1 MSELRFLLLGLILQ
15 VAIAAEPLR
24 PFADG
29 EVVAF
34 VGDSITHDGRWHRY
48 IADFYATRFP
58 DRRIIFINA
67 GISGDSAGGALQRLD
82 ADVLSWKPT
91 TAVVMLGMND
101 VGRDAYRPGSDGDGQ
116 MQSIRERHLASYA
129 ENMGKLA
136 VRLGSACQ
144 RLVLVTPSPYEDTAI
159 LTAANLPGCNAAL
172 GRAAQSVA
180 RLAAERQTG
189 LIDLHAPMTA
199 LDRLRQ
205 QQDPTFTL
213 IGADRVHPGSPGH
226 LVMAWL
232 LLKAQG
238 VPALVSR
245 TMADV
250 KARTALAENAAISEV
265 VFQDGGLSFTLAARC
280 LPFPITDDARPA
292 LAYTAIEADLDREEL
307 LVNNLAEGMWTV
319 EIDGALVGT
328 WTAAEFAHGV
338 NLGLNAKTP
347 QYRQAL
353 NVQRLCEE
361 RRTMEHRLRAVAMVE
376 YRVFKP
382 GEVDLTRP
390 ELVAAAIEQRLA
402 ANPVPY
408 LRKMLEEC
416 RTSRPEVATLR
427 ERVRAM
433 SETIRLAAQPKSHKY
448 RIFRKS

>member
-1 MSELRFLLLGLILQ
+1 MSGLRFLVLALLVQ
-15 VAIAAEPLR
+15 VVVASEPLR

-48 IADFYATRFP
+48 IAEFYATRFP
-58 DRRIIFINA
+58 ERRIVFINA
-67 GISGDSAGGALQRLD
+67 GVSGDVVAGALQRLD

-101 VGRDAYRPGSDGDGQ
+101 VGRDAYRPGSDGDAQ
-116 MQSIRERHLASYA
+116 MQGIRERHLTTYA
-129 ENMGKLA
+129 DNLAKLA
-136 VRLGSACQ
+136 TRLGAACP
-144 RLVLVTPSPYEDTAI
+144 RLVLVTPSPYEDTAT
-159 LTAANLPGCNAAL
+159 LAAANLPGCNAAL
-172 GRAAQSVA
+172 GRAAETVA
-180 RLAAERQTG
+180 RLAAERQGG
-189 LIDLHAPMTA
+189 LVDLHAPMTA

-213 IGADRVHPGSPGH
+213 IGPDRVHPGSPGH

-232 LLKAQG
+232 FLKAQG

-250 KARTALAENAAISEV
+250 QARTASAEHAAISDV
-265 VFQDGGLSFTLAARC
+265 VFHGGGLSFTLTARC
-280 LPFPITDDARPA
+280 LPFPLSDDTRSA
-292 LAYTAIEADLDREEL
+292 LAYTTIEADLDREEL
-307 LVNNLAEGMWTV
+307 VVAHLAAGAWTV
-319 EIDGALVGT
+319 EIDGAPVGT
-328 WTAAEFAHGV
+328 WTAAELVNGV

-347 QYRQAL
+347 QFRQAL
-353 NVQRLCEE
+353 QVQRLCEE
-361 RRTMEHRLRAVAMVE
+361 RRTVEHRLRAVAMVE
-376 YRVFKP
+376 YRVFKA

-390 ELVAAAIEQRLA
+390 DLVAAAIEQRLA

-427 ERVRAM
+427 ECVRTM

-448 RIFRKS
+448 RIYPKP